1 MYIHM
6 YKFAFLRNRRK
17 DELWSSIERVM
28 SEFSMG
34 QIVKSLM
41 MNTQESVIKIIEDT
55 NNIDI
60 SRDADQLQ

>member
-1 MYIHM
+1 M